1 MSQTRRTDSRGVPAV
16 GHTTFRLRRNLAASL
31 LTKLSVVG
39 HRVVSVPL
47 LIWFLGVDRYG
58 DWILLST
65 IPSWISL
72 ASFSLGSVSS
82 NVISLHASS
91 GRIDVARQV
100 YSTTL
105 FALAIIFALGSV
117 VVLAGVA
124 LLYAS
129 PLPGTA
135 PRWADSGDELRAVA
149 LLSLSVLVG
158 FFAEPFLSRLRAVGK
173 ADVGIVLSALSPWI
187 ETACMIVAMALNL
200 GLSGVAAAVFIG
212 KVVFCAMAWLA
223 SRAAH
228 PAIHFHVA
236 DVQPSMVP
244 GLLRSGMA
252 FQAFPLGQA
261 LSNQALLLAVDAA
274 MGATAVAV
282 FATARTIARLGIQL
296 MELVTHSA
304 WPEIS
309 LLIGSA
315 QHAKAA
321 MIHRMSA
328 AATIVIGCLAMVGVS
343 IAGPAL
349 MYQWSLHTMN
359 ASHALMVLVGL
370 SILLHAMWIA
380 SLTVQLAAN
389 EHEPVAARFVVGA
402 ALSAAACYPFA
413 VAWGL
418 YGAAASSLI
427 VELVMIPYTLRR
439 ALTVTQD
446 SFGPF
451 VGGLVP
457 AMQAGLGSI
466 VARRRQS
473 LEA

>member
-1 MSQTRRTDSRGVPAV
+1 VEQ
-16 GHTTFRLRRNLAASL
+16 
-31 LTKLSVVG
+31 
-39 HRVVSVPL
+39 
-47 LIWFLGVDRYG
+47 YG
-58 DWILLST
+58 NWILLST

-72 ASFSLGSVSS
+72 SSFSLGSVSS

-91 GRIDVARQV
+91 GRIDAARQV
-100 YSTTL
+100 YSTTV
-105 FALAIIFALGSV
+105 FVLAIIFTIGSV
-117 VVLAGVA
+117 VVLVIAALVHVA
-124 LLYAS
+124 
-129 PLPGTA
+129 PLSVTA
-135 PRWADSGDELRAVA
+135 PRWADSDDELRAVA

-173 ADVGIVLSALSPWI
+173 ADVGIVLSAVSPWI

-212 KVVFCAMAWLA
+212 KVVFCAIVWLA

-228 PAIHFHVA
+228 PAIHFRAA
-236 DVQPSMVP
+236 DVQPAMVP
-244 GLLRSGMA
+244 GLIRSGMA

-261 LSNQALLLAVDAA
+261 LCNQALLLAVDAA

-296 MELVTHSA
+296 MELVTHSV

-328 AATIVIGCLAMVGVS
+328 AATIVIGCLALVGVS

-349 MYQWSLHTMN
+349 MHEWSLHTMK
-359 ASHALMVLVGL
+359 ASHALMALVGL

-380 SLTVQLAAN
+380 SLMVQLAAN

-402 ALSAAACYPFA
+402 ALSAAACYPLT

-427 VELVMIPYTLRR
+427 VEVVMIPYTLRR

-446 SFGPF
+446 TLGPF

-457 AMQAGLGSI
+457 ALQAGLGSI
-466 VARRRQS
+466 VARRRRS